1 MCTNVNS
8 YHLSEGEEKKR
19 HLLSV
24 FDTRS
29 NRVTWQFGNP
39 PAGWVTLGAAS
50 RSVFAAGQVDPSDLT
65 SPERG
70 YERESTA
77 LRVVSP

>member
-1 MCTNVNS
+1 MCINVNS

-19 HLLSV
+19 YLLSV
-24 FDTRS
+24 FDTHS

-50 RSVFAAGQVDPSDLT
+50 RPVFAAGQVDPSDLT